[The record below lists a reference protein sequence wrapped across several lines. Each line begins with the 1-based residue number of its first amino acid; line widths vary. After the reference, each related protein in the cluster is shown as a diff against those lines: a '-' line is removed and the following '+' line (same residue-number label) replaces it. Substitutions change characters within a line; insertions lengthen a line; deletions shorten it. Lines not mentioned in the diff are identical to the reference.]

1 VYLHECKNITEHAS
15 RGALSGELTGNRI
28 ETKMDEF
35 LGGLLSM
42 IAEVLFEVFLQILME
57 FLTALLL
64 RGTRSVFSAFVRLNL
79 PISVIG
85 SAILGLVAGVLS
97 LYVFPHTLFHPSRI
111 HGISLLISPLLTGLF
126 MWWVGKSLKMQG
138 KRPVQIESF
147 ACGFVFA
154 LGMALIRYLHIS

>member
-1 VYLHECKNITEHAS
+1 MSVGTSQNTQGEEL
-15 RGALSGELTGNRI
+15 LPGELTGNRI
-28 ETKMDEF
+28 ETKMDEI

-42 IAEVLFEVFLQILME
+42 IAEVLIEAFLQIIME
-57 FLTALLL
+57 SLAALLL
-64 RGTRSVFSAFVRLNL
+64 RGTRSAFSAFARLNL
-79 PISVIG
+79 PISVFG

-126 MWWVGKSLKMQG
+126 MWWVGKSLKTWG
-138 KRPVQIESF
+138 RRPVQIESF

-154 LGMALIRYLHIS
+154 LGMALIRYLRIS